1 MGIVKRAADLAF
13 TFRFIRML
21 VLDWK
26 DWDAYKL
33 GIVDEEGKRD
43 KNVKLDT
50 DEKKSAYT
58 PFIRMAANIKRLLS
72 KIPGGSSKIG
82 SFAAAL
88 FLIKEQYSLDDR
100 AIDEIINKLHVDTTD
115 LMVENTWFIVQDN
128 MLSPGVYKLS
138 EAKLLNDTFDEL
150 VRAKD
155 KIKINEDCYP
165 VGNVLGI
172 DIYKATHLNTG
183 REIYVSAQELTK

>member
-33 GIVDEEGKRD
+33 GIIDEEGKRD

-88 FLIKEQYSLDDR
+88 FLIKEQYSLNDR

-115 LMVENTWFIVQDN
+115 LMVENTWFIVDDK

-165 VGNVLGI
+165 IGNVLGI

>member
-100 AIDEIINKLHVDTTD
+100 AIDEVINKLHVDTTD